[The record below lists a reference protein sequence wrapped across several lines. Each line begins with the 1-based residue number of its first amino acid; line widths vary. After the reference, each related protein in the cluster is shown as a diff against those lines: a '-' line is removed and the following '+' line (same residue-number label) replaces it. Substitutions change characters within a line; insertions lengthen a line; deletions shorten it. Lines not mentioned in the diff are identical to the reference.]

1 MLWDITSFSLP
12 LASPSP
18 PPSAIDP
25 TVLAALITATVAL
38 LAAFISAG
46 VAFYQIRRNAQLE
59 KEKLTAQLEVE
70 RERIRYQD
78 QINAARA
85 DQERQRQ
92 RREMSDEEIRA
103 ACRTRT
109 DYDRACSG
117 LSKSPVC

>member
-46 VAFYQIRRNAQLE
+46 VAFYQILAQRPARE
-59 KEKLTAQLEVE
+59 RKLTARIEWGRLISVLDKLELPFLQYSQQSQSTGTLE
-70 RERIRYQD
+70 GKGI
-78 QINAARA
+78 
-85 DQERQRQ
+85 
-92 RREMSDEEIRA
+92 
-103 ACRTRT
+103 
-109 DYDRACSG
+109 
-117 LSKSPVC
+117 